1 MNSVRDKTQAAQAS
15 SVMTFLLTTD
25 RWGNKFAN
33 ARRMGIMY
41 MIWNNRIWGAWSGKW
56 EPYHDCAKTPS
67 PALDG
72 ACHRNHVHF
81 SLSWNGAIGRTSFW
95 SRHVYAAT
103 DYGPCSPRD
112 LNWSGDYGS
121 FNPTRCPSYPQV
133 SAPARSSVAMQ
144 ALVRYSG
151 ATMFPGMAGGPIS
164 AVQRAFNKPITGRY
178 DLATVGAV
186 NRFKRA
192 HGLPANAIIEA
203 RTWRI
208 LLSVYKPKV

>member
-1 MNSVRDKTQAAQAS
+1 MAA
-15 SVMTFLLTTD
+15 VLLLTT
-25 RWGNKFAN
+25 AV
-33 ARRMGIMY
+33 
-41 MIWNNRIWGAWSGKW
+41 SGGV
-56 EPYHDCAKTPS
+56 
-67 PALDG
+67 L
-72 ACHRNHVHF
+72 V
-81 SLSWNGAIGRTSFW
+81 
-95 SRHVYAAT
+95 AA
-103 DYGPCSPRD
+103 
-112 LNWSGDYGS
+112 
-121 FNPTRCPSYPQV
+121 
-133 SAPARSSVAMQ
+133 APAGSAGVPSLRAPAGLLSRIEALAPYVEQVAMQ